1 MRISVEKR
9 IWPFAK
15 PFKIARGT
23 MTHIELIDVSLELE
37 GHVGRGEGIGIPYKG
52 ETAEQMIEQVTAV
65 ASAVKAGASRD
76 DLVALLPNGGAR
88 NALDCAMWDLS
99 CKKEGRRIWEYLNL
113 VPRPLTTV
121 ATISVDDP
129 EVMSASAAQAPS
141 THLKIKVNSK
151 DPIAQVEAVR
161 SSRPDATLIVDANQ
175 SIPPSEL
182 KSVAE
187 AYAKLDVKLLEQP
200 LEAGAD
206 DVLQEYSLPIP
217 ICADESCETLAD
229 LERVSKLYS
238 YVNIK
243 LDKAGG
249 LTHALQI
256 AKEAR
261 IRNLGLMVGCMAG
274 TSLGMAPSFIVGQM
288 CQYVDIDG
296 PLLMAGD
303 REHAMMYSNG
313 RVSPPNSQLWG

>member
-1 MRISVEKR
+1 MRVSVEKR
-9 IWPFAK
+9 TWPFAK

-23 MTHIELIDVSLELE
+23 MTEIEMIEVTLEQNGHI
-37 GHVGRGEGIGIPYKG
+37 GRGEGIGIPYKG
-52 ETAEQMIEQVTAV
+52 ETAEQMSAQILAVIPMIE
-65 ASAVKAGASRD
+65 AGATRN
-76 DLVALLPNGGAR
+76 DLFALLPNGGAR
-88 NALDCAMWDLS
+88 NALDCAMWDLT
-99 CKKEGRRIWEYLNL
+99 CKKEGRRIWDYLNL
-113 VPRPLTTV
+113 IPRPLTTV
-121 ATISVDDP
+121 ATISVDEP
-129 EVMSASAAQAPS
+129 EIMRASAAQAPS

-161 SSRPDATLIVDANQ
+161 ASRPDATLIVDANQ
-175 SIPPSEL
+175 SIPLADL
-182 KSVAE
+182 KSVSE
-187 AYAKLDVKLLEQP
+187 AYAKLKVKLLEQP
-200 LEAGAD
+200 LAAGAD
-206 DVLQEYSLPIP
+206 SALEGYSLPIP

-229 LERVSKLYS
+229 LERISKLYQ
-238 YVNIK
+238 YINIK

-288 CQYVDIDG
+288 CQFVDIDG

-303 REHAMMYSNG
+303 REHAMIYSNG
-313 RVSPPNSQLWG
+313 RVSPPDSLLWG